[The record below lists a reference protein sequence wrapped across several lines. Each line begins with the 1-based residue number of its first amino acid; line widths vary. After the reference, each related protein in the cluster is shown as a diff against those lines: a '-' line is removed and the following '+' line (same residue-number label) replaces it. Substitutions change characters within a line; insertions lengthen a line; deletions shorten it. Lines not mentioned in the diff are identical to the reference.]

1 MSKVRFEI
9 EYQAG
14 RSAELAKLNITRHED
29 GMIGY
34 GLMKPM
40 LFQQL
45 LDGEAPYGEFAAM
58 TDMWSPGEIEAFL
71 QAALDKAWSIGLR
84 PNMERRSSEPSYAYA
99 EVSPAIADV
108 AAQLRARA
116 RPAEAATALAA

>member
-9 EYQAG
+9 DYAAG
-14 RSAELAKLNITRHED
+14 CSADLAKLNITRHEE

-45 LDGEAPYGEFAAM
+45 LEDEAPCGEFAAM
-58 TDMWSPGEIEAFL
+58 TDMWSPGEILSFL

-84 PNMERRSSEPSYAYA
+84 PHMERRPAEPSYAYA
-99 EVSPAIADV
+99 EVSPAIADL

-116 RPAEAATALAA
+116 RPVEAATALAA